1 MRSKLWFRPSAT
13 SDSSIIMQHPAWILI
28 PVAAISTSAYAT
40 TYMSV
45 EQAQAA
51 MFPGATLTRA
61 FMALTQGQMSTI
73 ATRTGVSVH
82 KTEVQV
88 WKSADGGYFIVDQAI
103 GKHELFT
110 IALGLSADGAV
121 KGIEI
126 LDYKESYGYEIR
138 NEAWRK
144 QFTGKTPKDSLKLG
158 DNIKNISGA
167 TLSCQHVTDA
177 IKRLLATYDVAL
189 KSS

>member
-1 MRSKLWFRPSAT
+1 MEPP
-13 SDSSIIMQHPAWILI
+13 IWILI
-28 PVAAISTSAYAT
+28 PVAAVSTAAYAT
-40 TYMSV
+40 TYMTV

-51 MFPGATLTRA
+51 MFPGAVWTRA
-61 FMALTQGQMSTI
+61 FMTLTQQQIAAI
-73 ATRTGVSVH
+73 ATRTGVSVR
-82 KTEVQV
+82 KTDVQV

-110 IALGLSADGAV
+110 IALGLSATGAV

-126 LDYKESYGYEIR
+126 LDYKESYGYEVR

-144 QFTGKTPKDSLKLG
+144 QFTGKTPTDSLKLG

-177 IKRLLATYDVAL
+177 IKRLLATYDIAL